1 MQEVNASH
9 YVGCGEYP
17 MSGVVYTDGEDADY
31 CTNLTPID
39 IDECLIDGKDTLLA
53 SMIEGGDRPC
63 ACDLVRGR
71 RKPTSLRMS
80 IANMSTARL
89 SSKTK

>member
-1 MQEVNASH
+1 MG
-9 YVGCGEYP
+9 YGEYP
-17 MSGVVYTDGEDADY
+17 VSGLVYTDGEDADY
-31 CTNLTPID
+31 HTNPTSID
-39 IDECLIDGKDTLLA
+39 IDELLIDGNDTLLA

-80 IANMSTARL
+80 TARL